1 MRGTRLETYQLIM
14 WHLENIATWA
24 HRTSRVLLCL
34 AVLMLILAPPGIAYA
49 QGTGP
54 DDSVNGAAG
63 KLVSI
68 LATLGKLFIR
78 VAYALMFLVFA
89 VGSVKSGL
97 GAQVAQQFGAT
108 GRVSLEFLNLATG
121 VIIFV
126 VALLTLPLVNM
137 IASEVSEQFTSGG
150 GWEFEITNP
159 VPLPGE

>member
-1 MRGTRLETYQLIM
+1 MQGTRLEVYSLSVRRLEIM
-14 WHLENIATWA
+14 AAWA
-24 HRTSRVLLCL
+24 HRASRLLLCL
-34 AVLMLILAPPGIAYA
+34 AILMLILAPPGTAYA

-63 KLVSI
+63 KMVSI
-68 LATLGKLFIR
+68 LATLGKLFIQ

-108 GRVSLEFLNLATG
+108 GRVSLEFMNLATG
-121 VIIFV
+121 VVIFV
-126 VALLTLPLVNM
+126 IALMTLPLVNL

-150 GWEFEITNP
+150 GWDFDITNP

>member
-1 MRGTRLETYQLIM
+1 MWSIPASKYEAYIHRLGEVTR
-14 WHLENIATWA
+14 WA
-24 HRTSRVLLCL
+24 IRWSRLLLCL
-34 AVLMLILAPPGIAYA
+34 AVLMAILAPLGPAYA

-63 KLVSI
+63 KMVSI
-68 LATLGKLFIR
+68 LSTLGKLFIQ

-89 VGSVKSGL
+89 LGSVKSGL

-108 GRVSLEFLNLATG
+108 GRVSLEFMNLATG
-121 VIIFV
+121 VAIFV
-126 VALLTLPLVNM
+126 VALMTLPLVNL

-150 GWEFEITNP
+150 GWDFEIANP

>member
-1 MRGTRLETYQLIM
+1 MCGIRFESYELLVQRLDLV
-14 WHLENIATWA
+14 ATWA
-24 HRTSRVLLCL
+24 QRASRLLLCL
-34 AVLMLILAPPGIAYA
+34 AILILILAPPGTAYA

-68 LATLGKLFIR
+68 LATLGKLFIQ

-108 GRVSLEFLNLATG
+108 GRVSLEFMNLATG
-121 VIIFV
+121 VVIFV

-137 IASEVSEQFTSGG
+137 IASEVSKQFTSGG

>member
-1 MRGTRLETYQLIM
+1 MCGTRLEAYSLITQ
-14 WHLENIATWA
+14 HLEIVAIWA
-24 HRTSRVLLCL
+24 QRISRLLLVL
-34 AVLMLILAPPGIAYA
+34 AVLMLILAPPGTAYA

-63 KLVSI
+63 KMVSI
-68 LATLGKLFIR
+68 LATLGKLFIQ

-108 GRVSLEFLNLATG
+108 GRVSLEFMNLATG
-121 VIIFV
+121 VVIFV
-126 VALLTLPLVNM
+126 VALMTLPLVNL

-150 GWEFEITNP
+150 GWDFKITNP

>member
-1 MRGTRLETYQLIM
+1 MQGTRLESYGLILR
-14 WHLENIATWA
+14 HLETVAVWA
-24 HRTSRVLLCL
+24 QHTSRLLLCL
-34 AVLMLILAPPGIAYA
+34 AILMLILAPPGTAFA

-63 KLVSI
+63 KLVGI
-68 LATLGKLFIR
+68 LATLGKLFIQ
-78 VAYALMFLVFA
+78 VAYALMFIVFA

-121 VIIFV
+121 AVIFV

>member
-1 MRGTRLETYQLIM
+1 MRGTRITTYSLLIRCLEIVS
-14 WHLENIATWA
+14 TWA
-24 HRTSRVLLCL
+24 QRVSRLLLCL
-34 AVLMLILAPPGIAYA
+34 AIVMLILAPPGVAYA

-63 KLVSI
+63 KMVSI
-68 LATLGKLFIR
+68 LATLGKLFIQ

-108 GRVSLEFLNLATG
+108 GRVSLEFMNLATG
-121 VIIFV
+121 VVIFV
-126 VALLTLPLVNM
+126 IALMTLPLVNL

-150 GWEFEITNP
+150 GWDFEFTNP

>member
-1 MRGTRLETYQLIM
+1 MRGMSAETYNSIVRP
-14 WHLENIATWA
+14 LEISAVWA
-24 HRTSRVLLCL
+24 QRASRILLCI
-34 AVLMLILAPPGIAYA
+34 AILMLILAPLGPAHA
-49 QGTGP
+49 QGTDP

-63 KLVSI
+63 KMLSI
-68 LATLGKLFIR
+68 LATLGKLFIQ

-108 GRVSLEFLNLATG
+108 GRVSLEFMNLATG
-121 VIIFV
+121 VVIFV
-126 VALLTLPLVNM
+126 IALMTLPLVNL

-150 GWEFEITNP
+150 GWDFQITNP